1 MTKVPGVCLARPCD
15 TSLVPAPGGTP
26 TPTAQ
31 PIEWVPRPDAGGHA
45 VPFPI
50 PTGSHPYGDRALNP
64 VNHYDV
70 LGVPADATLAHIR
83 TAYRSAAQLCHPDRN
98 AGNLRAEARFKA
110 LGTAY
115 RVLRQPALRRAFDR
129 DIGLGGDWKPWYGTP
144 EDGDLGSGRSL
155 PLEALEQIAVQLA
168 VANRWPAPRIAAH
181 LATLGC
187 SYRNAWEIAWR
198 SRYQVLNESLEQ
210 MVRREAAVRAR
221 ARPPMPDDL
230 AGVGRRVATP
240 MPPSART
247 DGRPHVSARVEPP
260 AAGAGGSR
268 SPVEFRP
275 SVWSTR
281 IRRLRRILSGLSRQL
296 GFEPPRLAREH
307 RKRLRLEYD
316 SRPTQESS
324 P

>member
-1 MTKVPGVCLARPCD
+1 
-15 TSLVPAPGGTP
+15 
-26 TPTAQ
+26 
-31 PIEWVPRPDAGGHA
+31 
-45 VPFPI
+45 
-50 PTGSHPYGDRALNP
+50 LNP

-83 TAYRSAAQLCHPDRN
+83 IAYRSAAQLCHPDRN

-110 LGTAY
+110 LGAAY

-129 DIGLGGDWKPWYGTP
+129 EIGLGGDWKPWYGVP
-144 EDGDLGSGRSL
+144 EDGNVESGRSL

-168 VANRWPAPRIAAH
+168 VTNRWPAPRIAAH
-181 LATLGC
+181 LAKLGC

-198 SRYQVLNESLEQ
+198 SRYQVLNEALDQ
-210 MVRREAAVRAR
+210 MVRRQAAEQAGAR
-221 ARPPMPDDL
+221 APSPEGM
-230 AGVGRRVATP
+230 AHVGRPRVVATP
-240 MPPSART
+240 VPPSART
-247 DGRPHVSARVEPP
+247 DARPQAPGRAGPP
-260 AAGAGGSR
+260 APDSSSAR

-281 IRRLRRILSGLSRQL
+281 IRRLRRILSDISRVL

-316 SRPTQESS
+316 SRDPSG
-324 P
+324 PIARLPNR